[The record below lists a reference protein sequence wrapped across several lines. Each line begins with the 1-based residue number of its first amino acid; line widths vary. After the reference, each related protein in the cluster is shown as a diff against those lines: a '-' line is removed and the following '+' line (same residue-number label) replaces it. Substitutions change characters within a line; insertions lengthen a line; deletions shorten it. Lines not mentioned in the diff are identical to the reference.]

1 MADIFLSYARTSLK
15 DARRVAARL
24 RSAGYSVWFDES
36 LPAHRAF
43 SDVIEEQLESARA
56 VVVLWSAEAVKSQWV
71 RSEANRARESGRLV
85 QLRVDDARLPMPF
98 DQIQCADLRHWHG
111 NADHAG
117 FGMIVD
123 SIAALVGGE
132 PPTRPTTAIGPD
144 SARRALLIGGGALA
158 IGGLGL
164 AGWRA
169 TRDQPSPR
177 ARLLLEK
184 GLSALQS
191 NDVLDDEPGS
201 ASQAIALLTD
211 AAEADPSS
219 AQAWGGLAMAYAVA
233 KRNADPA
240 DRPGLDQRSRSAASR
255 ALAIDGNDMRG
266 IAALRLL
273 QPLYRH
279 WIEAERANRAALE
292 RLPRAPI
299 LLFLMTDMLSA
310 VGRWRETLEYSS
322 RLDRN
327 RFLIA
332 GADRKVIINHWAA
345 GDLQGADEAIRI
357 AADHW
362 PQHPQIW
369 RTRVS
374 YLLYSGRLSEARA
387 LIDSPAERPL
397 GTPETLVAAMRE
409 TAESLQRGSSP
420 DSPTE
425 AKLAYLRETPVSAL
439 QIAQACAAVGAT
451 DTAFAILRGYYFD
464 EEPWAA
470 LAPRGGDADRLTNA
484 LFLPPMRSLWR
495 DPRFDQLLH
504 RIGLTQYWR
513 RSGTLPDYRRT
524 A

>member
-1 MADIFLSYARTSLK
+1 MADVFLSYARSSLK
-15 DARRVAARL
+15 DARRLAAAL

-36 LPAHRAF
+36 LPVHRAY

-56 VVVLWSAEAVKSQWV
+56 VVVLWSAEAARSQWV

-85 QLRVDDARLPMPF
+85 QLRLDDARLPMPF

-111 NADHAG
+111 KADHEGLAAVLG
-117 FGMIVD
+117 SVAALLGGEPIRPMATPKVD
-123 SIAALVGGE
+123 STRRGLVIGGAALV
-132 PPTRPTTAIGPD
+132 A
-144 SARRALLIGGGALA
+144 
-158 IGGLGL
+158 GGLGF
-164 AGWRA
+164 GVWRA
-169 TRDQPSPR
+169 SRHQPSPR
-177 ARLLLEK
+177 AALLLDK
-184 GLSALQS
+184 GLAALQS

-211 AAEADPSS
+211 ATEADPSS
-219 AQAWGGLAMAYAVA
+219 PQAWGGLAMAYAVA

-240 DRPGLDQRSRSAASR
+240 DRPGLDQRSRSAAAR
-255 ALAIDGNDMRG
+255 ALAIDGKDMRAT
-266 IAALRLL
+266 AALRLL
-273 QPLYRH
+273 RPLYRH
-279 WIEAERANRAALE
+279 WIEAERADRAALQ

-299 LLFLMTDMLSA
+299 LLFLLTDMLSA
-310 VGRWRETLEYSS
+310 VGRWRETLEYSE

-369 RTRVS
+369 RTRVA

-387 LIDSPAERPL
+387 LIGSPAERPL
-397 GTPETLVAAMRE
+397 GTPEPLVAAMRE
-409 TAESLQRGSSP
+409 TADSLERGSSP
-420 DSPTE
+420 DNPIE
-425 AKLAYLRETPVSAL
+425 AKLAYLRETPTAAL
-439 QIAQACAAVGAT
+439 QIAQACAAVGAR
-451 DTAFAILRGYYFD
+451 DSAFAILDGYYFG
-464 EEPWAA
+464 EGAWAA

-495 DPRFDQLLH
+495 EPRFDRLLD
-504 RIGLTQYWR
+504 RIGLSEYWR

-524 A
+524 S